1 MDVAKVALRQQM
13 PVAVIAQ
20 MLGLTPGD
28 GLLVAPSTPFL
39 TAETI
44 AQALPTKLSGQ
55 IALQQ
60 LSFGANVE
68 DRRGYPSG
76 YFDGTPIE
84 DAARLYNEL
93 DAASS
98 DSSMP
103 VLIDALECEQ
113 IPAAHRGGRKVP
125 DLPKIAGRLAAFVN
139 DIEPGYLALGDW
151 GPYFWCLFARVMAR
165 GAKAAVLL
173 PASELE
179 SNESARIQLIR
190 AGFIE
195 QVIYLPIKG
204 NQHYYSAALLVLSSG
219 NAVISFIDCSK
230 MLGYSKRMFEE
241 PLGNRLD
248 IAISNA
254 KKPIAVTESRG
265 LLRNH
270 AALSLGAIKSAA
282 LSHGYT
288 ATLGALFRRVPPF
301 MPRESLCSQDIDAI
315 PIRRIS
321 SRDYSNG
328 RLLPDSTVRYSDA
341 ADDPTVI
348 KLDPDVFDRYGLQ
361 VGDIVMPRLLGRAEK
376 INTLVV
382 RPEDAKQHLV
392 ASHNATVIRPSY
404 DKFTDEERVAYSE
417 MIATYLTEGHGAE
430 LLEALSTGAG
440 TGMRSVRPTQL
451 GHIEIPPALD
461 PSSDAYAEHAN
472 TYIECVAAKRR
483 AEEALAQAAAD
494 VDASKAAIAQ
504 ELKAICE

>member
-1 MDVAKVALRQQM
+1 MLEHAKNDRH
-13 PVAVIAQ
+13 
-20 MLGLTPGD
+20 
-28 GLLVAPSTPFL
+28 AP
-39 TAETI
+39 
-44 AQALPTKLSGQ
+44 Q
-55 IALQQ
+55 
-60 LSFGANVE
+60 
-68 DRRGYPSG
+68 
-76 YFDGTPIE
+76 
-84 DAARLYNEL
+84 
-93 DAASS
+93 
-98 DSSMP
+98 
-103 VLIDALECEQ
+103 
-113 IPAAHRGGRKVP
+113 
-125 DLPKIAGRLAAFVN
+125 
-139 DIEPGYLALGDW
+139 
-151 GPYFWCLFARVMAR
+151 
-165 GAKAAVLL
+165 AAV
-173 PASELE
+173 
-179 SNESARIQLIR
+179 
-190 AGFIE
+190 G
-195 QVIYLPIKG
+195 
-204 NQHYYSAALLVLSSG
+204 SG
-219 NAVISFIDCSK
+219 KI
-230 MLGYSKRMFEE
+230 LGQQCER
-241 PLGNRLD
+241 
-248 IAISNA
+248 
-254 KKPIAVTESRG
+254 RG